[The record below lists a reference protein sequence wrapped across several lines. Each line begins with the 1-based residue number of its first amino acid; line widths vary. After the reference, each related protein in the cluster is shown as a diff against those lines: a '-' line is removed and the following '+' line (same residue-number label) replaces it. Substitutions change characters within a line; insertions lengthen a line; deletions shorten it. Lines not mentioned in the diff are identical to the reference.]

1 MAILQRSETSE
12 FNDSQPLVER
22 MDSAIGEAS
31 TSIGMIM
38 SELVRRS
45 LRGGVGE
52 IGSSIHSFARD
63 QVDEAVGEAMPRIE
77 SVVEKI
83 AESTSTR
90 ITNVAVNRIGE
101 ELKIV
106 ESRTT
111 EQTHVI
117 AARIKA
123 DSEAAFETVHRV
135 IGESRENT
143 EKTAQELRDLQ
154 LRAKDSWKK
163 VQLELTNG
171 NEGRGRLERQLKETA
186 ERLTQSQ
193 QQLSDTI
200 SRLEDARKEQA
211 ETRQQLESTAGQL
224 AETRK
229 TLVRSQQELGQTRQD
244 LAAATQ
250 GLSETQGNLME
261 LKHTTQQNA
270 LSLESLCSSLEKRLE
285 ELERPKGIRAL
296 FSRFKGGKKSIE
308 PTDDLPLS
316 E

>member
-1 MAILQRSETSE
+1 
-12 FNDSQPLVER
+12 
-22 MDSAIGEAS
+22 
-31 TSIGMIM
+31 
-38 SELVRRS
+38 
-45 LRGGVGE
+45 
-52 IGSSIHSFARD
+52 
-63 QVDEAVGEAMPRIE
+63 MPRIE

-90 ITNVAVNRIGE
+90 ITDVAVNRIGE

-111 EQTHVI
+111 EQTQVI

-135 IGESRENT
+135 IGESREKT

-163 VQLELTNG
+163 VQLELMNV
-171 NEGRGRLERQLKETA
+171 NEGRGRLERQLRET
-186 ERLTQSQ
+186 EGRLTQSQ

-200 SRLEDARKEQA
+200 SRLEDARKEHA
-211 ETRQQLESTAGQL
+211 ETRQQLETTAGQL
-224 AETRK
+224 AETQK

-250 GLSETQGNLME
+250 RLGETQSNLME

-270 LSLESLCSSLEKRLE
+270 SSLASLCSSLEKRLE

-308 PTDDLPLS
+308 PTDDLTLS

>member
-1 MAILQRSETSE
+1 
-12 FNDSQPLVER
+12 
-22 MDSAIGEAS
+22 
-31 TSIGMIM
+31 
-38 SELVRRS
+38 
-45 LRGGVGE
+45 
-52 IGSSIHSFARD
+52 
-63 QVDEAVGEAMPRIE
+63 MPRIE

-90 ITNVAVNRIGE
+90 ITDVAVNRIGE

-111 EQTHVI
+111 EQTQVI

-135 IGESRENT
+135 IGESRE
-143 EKTAQELRDLQ
+143 KTAQELRDLQ

-163 VQLELTNG
+163 VQLELMNV
-171 NEGRGRLERQLKETA
+171 NEGRGRLERQLRET
-186 ERLTQSQ
+186 EGRLTQSQ

-200 SRLEDARKEQA
+200 SRLEDARKEHA
-211 ETRQQLESTAGQL
+211 ETRQQLETTAGQL
-224 AETRK
+224 AETQK

-250 GLSETQGNLME
+250 RLGETQSNLME

-270 LSLESLCSSLEKRLE
+270 SSLASLCSSLEKRLE

-308 PTDDLPLS
+308 PTDDLTLS